1 MEPLF
6 FWILSSPVGF
16 YVTIVIAVSK
26 SLARD
31 SKISTL
37 YLVRKVLFSRSCFVL
52 PRPNPCFLFSFSAS
66 FAPACLSHEII
77 TRKWV
82 LLQILWKVNRE
93 SVGELTSSD
102 SLTPLIQSV
111 PFVFSVTGQ
120 TSRWRG
126 HRYPVPC
133 TVGIGAYMR
142 ATKMG
147 RPLWKAAQF
156 IWLTAVRGLTATPRA
171 PLSGTS
177 LQGRRW
183 TWSSSSCTWVLM
195 FRRWHSNR
203 AWSPVNFWGC
213 SAVVTRKGSSEGQR
227 D

>member
-1 MEPLF
+1 M
-6 FWILSSPVGF
+6 IAIAGF
-16 YVTIVIAVSK
+16 KTLAKGSK
-26 SLARD
+26 N
-31 SKISTL
+31 STL
-37 YLVRKVLFSRSCFVL
+37 YLVWRVLFIRSYFVL
-52 PRPNPCFLFSFSAS
+52 PRPNPCFHFSFSAS

-82 LLQILWKVNRE
+82 LLQILWKANRE
-93 SVGELTSSD
+93 VVGELPTSD
-102 SLTPLIQSV
+102 SLTLLMWPV
-111 PFVFSVTGQ
+111 WFVFSATGQ

-126 HRYPVPC
+126 RPYPVPC
-133 TVGIGAYMR
+133 TAGIGACTR

-147 RPLWKAAQF
+147 RLLWKAAQF

-177 LQGRRW
+177 SQGRRW
-183 TWSSSSCTWVLM
+183 MSSSSSCTWALM

-213 SAVVTRKGSSEGQR
+213 SAAVTRKGSSEGQR

>member
-1 MEPLF
+1 MFPF
-6 FWILSSPVGF
+6 FF
-16 YVTIVIAVSK
+16 
-26 SLARD
+26 
-31 SKISTL
+31 
-37 YLVRKVLFSRSCFVL
+37 
-52 PRPNPCFLFSFSAS
+52 FSAS

-82 LLQILWKVNRE
+82 ILQILWKVNTE
-93 SVGELTSSD
+93 TVGELISSD
-102 SLTPLIQSV
+102 NLTLLIQSV
-111 PFVFSVTGQ
+111 WFVFSVTGR

-126 HRYPVPC
+126 HHYPVPC

-147 RPLWKAAQF
+147 KPLWRVAQF
-156 IWLTAVRGLTATPRA
+156 IWLTAVHGPTATPHA

-177 LQGRRW
+177 SQGRRW
-183 TWSSSSCTWVLM
+183 MWSNFSCTWVLM

-213 SAVVTRKGSSEGQR
+213 SAVVTRKGSSEGQGDQEGTR
-227 D
+227 GPSPTHSNLLP